1 MLHPFSAFPSALLA
15 LSLAGCSG
23 GSFKAPG
30 QMVLDGNDVVL
41 TALDDTRMFGKL
53 IRTTPGGGDVA
64 VLAGGTADLDV
75 GSVLAADATSFYFPA
90 RTPQSGFAQS
100 IFSIARAGGAPV
112 KLADTLQDV
121 NGIAVAAGRVYWTGS
136 TANDGGGIGSVTAVP
151 TEGGTPVV
159 IASGQTVTGGLAVD
173 ANRVYWTVD
182 TNPSNAAMPTGGVLS
197 APLAGGTPTSLATSS
212 SHPAQIVSDGT
223 SLFWLEL
230 GQLGIDCSTSGGQ
243 LMTLP
248 AEGGAEPVVMAS
260 SVAGAIALAVSG
272 SAVYLTAV
280 GAICNAE
287 LSTDGSVVKVPR
299 GGGVAVTLATG
310 VPGPGAVVIDGSSLY
325 VTTESGDTIDGAVRV
340 EGD

>member
-1 MLHPFSAFPSALLA
+1 MPLPAAHVLGEF
-15 LSLAGCSG
+15 AG
-23 GSFKAPG
+23 FIQRVK
-30 QMVLDGNDVVL
+30 VLDGNDVVL

-100 IFSIARAGGAPV
+100 IFSIPRAGGATV
-112 KLADTLQDV
+112 KLVDTQQDV
-121 NGIAVAAGRVYWTGS
+121 KGIAVAAGRVYWTGS

-223 SLFWLEL
+223 SLF
-230 GQLGIDCSTSGGQ
+230 
-243 LMTLP
+243 
-248 AEGGAEPVVMAS
+248 
-260 SVAGAIALAVSG
+260 
-272 SAVYLTAV
+272 
-280 GAICNAE
+280 
-287 LSTDGSVVKVPR
+287 
-299 GGGVAVTLATG
+299 
-310 VPGPGAVVIDGSSLY
+310 
-325 VTTESGDTIDGAVRV
+325 
-340 EGD
+340 